1 MGVGVESQGV
11 GVGVGVESPEWNP
24 TLIISKSELHKSFNA
39 TLNATS
45 GSEGPVSATGHKQ
58 NLKFNQSISRTR
70 NQNGKIDQV

>member
-1 MGVGVESQGV
+1 MITCKYKVSNESNTN
-11 GVGVGVESPEWNP
+11 E
-24 TLIISKSELHKSFNA
+24 
-39 TLNATS
+39 TS